1 MKKFILVLLPFLIG
15 ADVMQAEEGS
25 VAQAEKRKAAVV
37 LEKEEELSETRRVEL
52 QARAACLFPQDRRIR
67 KIYGKAIAEWELEV
81 DVSLDDREY
90 GWDGFFNLAYYQKS
104 GRSTCSLAK
113 RHTEMR
119 NVAATLGAL
128 YEFEA
133 YSRVHP
139 YLGLGLGAAYVHFH
153 NQSSHVKR
161 SVNRWGVAFLAKSG
175 VKFDVTG
182 NFFLDL
188 FVDYSYYLFNF
199 NKGHCRNNVNTGGF
213 LIGGGIGYRF

>member
-1 MKKFILVLLPFLIG
+1 MARKLRNGSWRSTFLLMTVSMAGMVFLTWPTI
-15 ADVMQAEEGS
+15 
-25 VAQAEKRKAAVV
+25 KKAAGRHAP
-37 LEKEEELSETRRVEL
+37 L
-52 QARAACLFPQDRRIR
+52 R
-67 KIYGKAIAEWELEV
+67 KGTL
-81 DVSLDDREY
+81 
-90 GWDGFFNLAYYQKS
+90 KS
-104 GRSTCSLAK
+104 
-113 RHTEMR
+113 R

-199 NKGHCRNNVNTGGF
+199 KKGHCRNNVNTGGF